1 MLRMQCSKLSHVNPR
16 RSLINNMVVGTST
29 GYTKVLSLVGVGY
42 RAAVK
47 GDELT
52 LSLGYSHPVV
62 LKLPEGVKAS
72 VEKNTTLTVTG
83 FDKEL
88 VGQFAATIRSKRPPE
103 PYKGKGVRY
112 VDEYVRRKEGK
123 KGK

>member
-1 MLRMQCSKLSHVNPR
+1 
-16 RSLINNMVVGTST
+16 MVVGTST

-62 LKLPEGVKAS
+62 LKVPDGVKAS